1 MEQIKNNLRV
11 VTLQKPLALDEDN
24 SPIASSIIDT
34 REIALEDGSPSFD
47 GALIIAAVGA
57 KGADVSAI
65 KIKVEESNDD
75 DFSDASETVADGGA
89 EVTVL
94 ENTTTAFEIRR
105 TKRYLRAVVTLTA
118 GGAADT
124 VPVSIVGVLGN
135 WAKPFPLV

>member
-1 MEQIKNNLRV
+1 MQTLQDNIRI
-11 VTLQKPLALDEDN
+11 VTLQKPATLDEDS

-34 REIALEDGSPSFD
+34 REVAAEEGSPNFD
-47 GALIIAAVGA
+47 GALITAAVGA
-57 KGADVSAI
+57 KGADVTAI

-94 ENTTTAFEIRR
+94 ENTTTVFQILR

-118 GGAADT
+118 TGAADT
-124 VPVSIVGVLGN
+124 VPVSITGVLMN
-135 WAKPFPLV
+135 WAKPLPIV